1 MSRGREYT
9 RSQAARKKREARKV
23 FHDNSWKASDKAIGI
38 YANTPKRCSCEFCN
52 NPRTRDCL
60 TMQERKQ
67 KEVPVELISEG
78 KVYTELEQME
88 QNEA

>member
-1 MSRGREYT
+1 MKQERGREY
-9 RSQAARKKREARKV
+9 RIRQINRRKQIARKQFLENEWRTSA
-23 FHDNSWKASDKAIGI
+23 KAIGI

-67 KEVPVELISEG
+67 KEVPIELVSENQILA
-78 KVYTELEQME
+78 EIEQLE
-88 QNEA
+88 